1 MLLLKCDGFEIES
14 TGNVIKGDV
23 YARVVEATQILD
35 AARAEADRMAQD
47 AQRRFEELSRQGY
60 EEGVNK
66 AREEMA
72 LQMFEM
78 LDKTTEYLEH
88 VEGQIIEIVV
98 NSLKQIL
105 ASLPPEEVI
114 VGAVRKTLAAVMRN
128 QRQVCLRVPAAQVE
142 NVRKQIQA
150 ILSEFPGIATV
161 DVTADARLEGTD
173 CILETDV
180 GVVEAGVR
188 QQLQILEKALQK
200 SLRKDA

>member
-1 MLLLKCDGFEIES
+1 MLLLKRDGFEIES
-14 TGNVIKGDV
+14 VGSVIKGEV
-23 YARVVEATQILD
+23 YARVVEAAELLD
-35 AARAEADRMAQD
+35 AAKAESDRMAEA
-47 AQRRFEELSRQGY
+47 AQRRFEELSAQGY
-60 EEGVNK
+60 EEGINK

-78 LDKTTEYLEH
+78 LDKTTDYIEH
-88 VEGQIIEIVV
+88 VEGQVVEIVV

-128 QRQVCLRVPAAQVE
+128 QRQVTLRVPAAQVE
-142 NVRKQIQA
+142 AVRNQIQSM
-150 ILSEFPGIATV
+150 LSEFPGIATM
-161 DVTADARLEGTD
+161 DVTADARLDGTD

-188 QQLQILEKALQK
+188 QQLQILEKALRK
-200 SLRKDA
+200 SLRRDA

>member
-1 MLLLKCDGFEIES
+1 MLLLKRDGFEIES
-14 TGNVIKGDV
+14 TGSVIKADV
-23 YARVVEATQILD
+23 YAHVVEAAEILD
-35 AARAEADRMAQD
+35 AAKAESDRMAEA
-47 AQRRFEELSRQGY
+47 AQRRFEELSAQGY

-88 VEGQIIEIVV
+88 VEGQVLEIVV

-105 ASLPPEEVI
+105 ASLPPQEVI
-114 VGAVRKTLAAVMRN
+114 VNGVRKTLAAVMRN
-128 QRQVCLRVPAAQVE
+128 QRQVTLRVPAAQVE
-142 NVRKQIQA
+142 AVRAQIHA
-150 ILSEFPGIATV
+150 MLTEFPGIATI
-161 DVTADARLEGTD
+161 DVTADARLDGTD

-180 GVVEAGVR
+180 GVVEAGAR
-188 QQLQILEKALQK
+188 HQLQILEKALRK